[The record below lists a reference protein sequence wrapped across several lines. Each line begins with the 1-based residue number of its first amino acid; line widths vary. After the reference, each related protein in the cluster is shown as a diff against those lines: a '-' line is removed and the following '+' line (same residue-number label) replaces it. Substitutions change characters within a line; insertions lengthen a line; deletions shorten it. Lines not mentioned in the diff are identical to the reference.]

1 MQILSGRTG
10 ELILSVTFDAD
21 SEYVSVGLVR
31 SILFLKSRDMSK
43 RGVSMGVHSS
53 AQDDIGTKLI
63 APVDWA
69 YLIYY
74 THVK

>member
-31 SILFLKSRDMSK
+31 SILFSKTRVLCK
-43 RGVSMGVHSS
+43 RGVSRAGHSS
-53 AQDDIGTKLI
+53 SQDQYFFVLTLPDLGSRIC
-63 APVDWA
+63 
-69 YLIYY
+69 
-74 THVK
+74 